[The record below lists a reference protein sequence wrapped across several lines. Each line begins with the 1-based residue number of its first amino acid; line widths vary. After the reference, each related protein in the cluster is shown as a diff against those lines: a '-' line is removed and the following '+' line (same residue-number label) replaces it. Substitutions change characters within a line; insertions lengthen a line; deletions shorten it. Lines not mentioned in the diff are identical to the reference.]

1 MDNEYNEQLKAYEN
15 NLILRENFISNIFIY
30 QPLFTVILH
39 PIRLIN
45 SLREKDRIAKVRSAF
60 DAFKKGNHDGDLDK
74 LTSFTRSH
82 PIIASKDKK
91 LLKVR
96 NTFNI

>member
-1 MDNEYNEQLKAYEN
+1 MDSEYN
-15 NLILRENFISNIFIY
+15 
-30 QPLFTVILH
+30 
-39 PIRLIN
+39 
-45 SLREKDRIAKVRSAF
+45 
-60 DAFKKGNHDGDLDK
+60 AFKKNNPDGDLDK